1 MNAMQERIGPYRIV
15 RKLGEGGM
23 GVVYAA
29 EDERLRREVAIK
41 TIRAASDSSARERFF
56 REARAAASL
65 SHPNVCQL
73 FDIGETEGRP
83 FLVMEL
89 LEGEALSD
97 ALRRGALPTAEA
109 LPIALGILT
118 ALEALHARGF
128 VHRDL
133 KPSNVFLTKH
143 GVKLLDFGLAR
154 EAKPMAIG
162 SDATT
167 LQPGD
172 APLTVTGMIVGTPR
186 YMAPE
191 QLLSAPVDERTDLF
205 AAGTMLFEMVSGK
218 PAFHDE
224 NAMRLYHAVVYE
236 NPPNLA
242 GSAAIAALNR
252 VVHRAMAKRPDDR
265 YPSAAAMAK
274 DLREVM
280 MISDAAAPVVA
291 HRVTRLIALPFR
303 ILRPDADSDFLAFA
317 IPEAITTSLAG
328 VGSLIVRSSAAAA
341 RFTGGF
347 DPKQLAEEADVD
359 VALTGTLIR
368 GGDQIRVTTHL
379 VELPAGTVLWSLTS
393 QATVSD
399 VFELQDRLTQRIV
412 ESLELPLSERE
423 ARILRRDV
431 PASPRAHEFYLR
443 AGQQGESPESWA
455 VARDL
460 YLRAIDE
467 DSRYAPAWARL
478 ARINLLLGKYGKDS
492 AGMYE
497 QAEAAA
503 RRALELNPDLP
514 MGHNAL
520 AHIEVTTGRARDA
533 MLRLLDRVAAGTNE
547 PGVFGGLV
555 TAFRFCGL
563 LEASCAAHE
572 QARQLD
578 PKFSTSAAHSYWMLG
593 RYDEAIAAVDP
604 ERDFGDAAFIYE
616 SMGRHADAVAV
627 FEDRKR
633 RLATLGSR
641 SAEFYFR
648 IFDAFRAAIEGDYE
662 QTMAVFGH
670 LGSFPDPE
678 GQYYMARSLA
688 HVGAVQQAMERM
700 IVSVDGGFFCYPF
713 FVRDPWMD
721 ALRGDARF
729 VEVLRRAES
738 VWRDAQRAFEAHP
751 GSRVLAVGRT

>member
-1 MNAMQERIGPYRIV
+1 MSDRIGPYRIV

-41 TIRAASDSSARERFF
+41 TIRDAGDSSARERFF

-73 FDIGETEGRP
+73 FDIGDDAGRP

-89 LEGEALSD
+89 LEGEALAD
-97 ALRRGALPTAEA
+97 ALARGPLPVAEA
-109 LPIALGILT
+109 LQIALAILT
-118 ALEALHARGF
+118 ALDALHGRGF

-154 EAKPMAIG
+154 EAKPVTIT
-162 SDATT
+162 SDDTT
-167 LQPGD
+167 MKPGD
-172 APLTVTGMIVGTPR
+172 APLTIAGMIVGTPR

-191 QLLSAPVDERTDLF
+191 QLLSAPIDGRTDLF
-205 AAGTMLFEMVSGK
+205 AAGALLFEMVSGK
-218 PAFHDE
+218 PAFDGD
-224 NAMRLYHAVVYE
+224 NAMKLFHAVVYE
-236 NPPNLA
+236 QPPNLA

-252 VVHRAMAKRPDDR
+252 VVHRAMAKRPEDR
-265 YPSAAAMAK
+265 YAGAAAMAK
-274 DLREVM
+274 DVREVM
-280 MISDAAAPVVA
+280 LISDAAAPVVA
-291 HRVTRLIALPFR
+291 HRVTRLIVLPFR

-341 RFTGGF
+341 RFSDGF
-347 DPKQLAEEADVD
+347 DPKKLAEDADVD
-359 VALTGTLIR
+359 VALTGTLMR
-368 GGDQIRVTTHL
+368 GGDRIRVITQL

-393 QATVSD
+393 QATMSD
-399 VFELQDRLTQRIV
+399 IFELQDGLTQRIV

-423 ARILRRDV
+423 ARVLHRDV
-431 PASPRAHEFYLR
+431 PATPRAHEFYLR

-455 VARDL
+455 IARDL
-460 YLRAIDE
+460 YLRALDE
-467 DSRYAPAWARL
+467 DPRYAPAWARL
-478 ARINLLLGKYGKDS
+478 ARINLLLGKYGKES
-492 AGMYE
+492 ESMYA

-520 AHIEVTTGRARDA
+520 AHIEVATGRARDA

-593 RYDEAIAAVDP
+593 RFDEALGAVDP
-604 ERDFGDAAFIYE
+604 DRDFGDAAFIYE
-616 SMGRHADAVAV
+616 SMGRHADALAV
-627 FEDRKR
+627 FDDRKR
-633 RLATLGSR
+633 RLATLGSTNAAF
-641 SAEFYFR
+641 SFR
-648 IFDAFRAAIEGDYE
+648 IFDAFRASIVGDAE
-662 QTMAVFGH
+662 TT
-670 LGSFPDPE
+670 LGTFRQLDDFPDPE

-688 HVGAVQQAMERM
+688 HVGGNEEAIGRIVAAVE
-700 IVSVDGGFFCYPF
+700 GGFFCYPF
-713 FVRDPWMD
+713 FVRDAWVD
-721 ALRGDARF
+721 SLRGDARF

-738 VWRDAQRAFEAHP
+738 RWREAQRAFEEHP